1 MGTSMAQD
9 PVPRS
14 ILSPRSPT
22 HYLPPGVLQQR
33 PAWTAVT
40 EGTKA
45 ASAPWQGPSCEC
57 TGQAS
62 KPQGQGDALRCS
74 KSTSFSAF

>member
-33 PAWTAVT
+33 PTWTAVT

-45 ASAPWQGPSCEC
+45 ASAPWQGPSCAQDKHQSPK
-57 TGQAS
+57 GRVM
-62 KPQGQGDALRCS
+62 P
-74 KSTSFSAF
+74 